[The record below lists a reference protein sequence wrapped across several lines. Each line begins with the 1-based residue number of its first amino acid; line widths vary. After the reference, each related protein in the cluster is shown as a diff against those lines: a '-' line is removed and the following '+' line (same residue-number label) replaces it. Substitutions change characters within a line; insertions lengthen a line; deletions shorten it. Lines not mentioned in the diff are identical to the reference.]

1 MRVILT
7 AVFVFAFFF
16 SFAQEPIQTD
26 RPDQTESPAI
36 TPKAYI
42 QMEHGFMYEQAD
54 KHHSSATFPSLLTKL
69 GLSPRLE
76 LRLITEL
83 VSETS
88 FSKTE
93 TGLTPVTIG
102 FKTALCEEKGLLP
115 KTSFIGHLTLP
126 TFASKKFKAVYYAPA
141 FRFTM
146 QHTLSDKIN
155 LGYNLG
161 AEWDGETPEPSFIYT
176 LTTGFSLGKKTGA
189 YVEVYGFAPQHDKA
203 DHRLDGGF
211 TYLLNK
217 DFQFDLSGGVGLT
230 ENAPDYYGAVGVSYR
245 FAVRK

>member
-1 MRVILT
+1 MR
-7 AVFVFAFFF
+7 FFIF
-16 SFAQEPIQTD
+16 LLSLFTFKYSAAQEPIQTD

-36 TPKAYI
+36 TPKGYM

-54 KHHSSATFPSLLTKL
+54 KNHSSASFPSLLTKL
-69 GLSPRLE
+69 GLSSRLE

-83 VSETS
+83 VSERS

-126 TFASKKFKAVYYAPA
+126 TFASQNFKAVYYAPA

-161 AEWDGETPEPSFIYT
+161 RNGMVKHRILLSFIHSRQVF
-176 LTTGFSLGKKTGA
+176 LWAKKQ
-189 YVEVYGFAPQHDKA
+189 V
-203 DHRLDGGF
+203 LI
-211 TYLLNK
+211 
-217 DFQFDLSGGVGLT
+217 
-230 ENAPDYYGAVGVSYR
+230 
-245 FAVRK
+245 